1 MSEEWVEL
9 TDGNR
14 KIVMTQRELTNLAH
28 RISRIFAHV
37 KYIPPPIDSD
47 HLRGTALAVVPVFMA
62 STLRSPEL
70 HTGGNGDGAAL
81 AGPGARG
88 QSRRPRL
95 KQ

>member
-14 KIVMTQRELTNLAH
+14 KIVMTRRELTNLAH
-28 RISRIFAHV
+28 RISRIFAHA
-37 KYIPPPIDSD
+37 KRIKPPVENE
-47 HLRGTALAVVPVFMA
+47 HLRGNALAVVPVFMA